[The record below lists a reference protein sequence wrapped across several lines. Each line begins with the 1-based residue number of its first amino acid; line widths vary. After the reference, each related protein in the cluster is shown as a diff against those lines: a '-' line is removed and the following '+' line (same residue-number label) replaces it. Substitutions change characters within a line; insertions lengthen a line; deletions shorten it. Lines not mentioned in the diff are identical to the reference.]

1 MHTPTSSR
9 TGSSASLHP
18 GTPSVAYLQP
28 LSRSTSHSYPSKK
41 MPSRPALKT
50 NNTWTGTASSLGRT
64 CITTLIIF
72 RKPDRLVPQI
82 PHPTHDHTLRSTN
95 RPASTCIPSSPIH
108 VFIMHPSSTMWAGP
122 HQLGL
127 FWIALRIRRCRHT
140 PLLSQPLIHQ
150 PRLPINSFSDLTNS
164 PGRSSLKPVR
174 LPLQTRRSS
183 APTLAPPPRGQ

>member
-18 GTPSVAYLQP
+18 GTPSAAYLQP
-28 LSRSTSHSYPSKK
+28 LSRSASHSHPSKK

-64 CITTLIIF
+64 CITTLIIS
-72 RKPDRLVPQI
+72 RKSDPLAPQI

-108 VFIMHPSSTMWAGP
+108 VFIMHPSSTTWAGP

-127 FWIALRIRRCRHT
+127 FWTARRIRRYRHT
-140 PLLSQPLIHQ
+140 HLPSQPLIHL
-150 PRLPINSFSDLTNS
+150 PRLPINSFSDLTSS
-164 PGRSSLKPVR
+164 PGRSSLKLVR
-174 LPLQTRRSS
+174 LPPQTRRSS
-183 APTLAPPPRGQ
+183 APILAPPSREQ